1 MKSLTKVVFPSFKG
15 QLTIPNGDKLL
26 PVADFTHV
34 LLTEHKLSKCSVLQ
48 YDSLMQHLVAPV
60 SIKALQ
66 IVDPTLVGKVVPCSE
81 PIITSSALSI
91 NSFSMISLFID

>member
-26 PVADFTHV
+26 PVADFTCV
-34 LLTEHKLSKCSVLQ
+34 LLTEHKLFKCSVLQ
-48 YDSLMQHLVAPV
+48 YDSLMQLLVAPV

-81 PIITSSALSI
+81 PITTSSE
-91 NSFSMISLFID
+91 